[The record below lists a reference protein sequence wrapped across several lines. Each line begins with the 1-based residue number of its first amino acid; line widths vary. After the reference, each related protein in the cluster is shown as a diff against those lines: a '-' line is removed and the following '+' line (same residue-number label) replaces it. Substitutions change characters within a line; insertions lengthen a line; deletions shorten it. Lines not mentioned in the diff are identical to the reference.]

1 MNKIAKYTIIS
12 VVVAAAGLTAVGASA
27 DRGEFRGDCN
37 PAERHGGPSKM
48 MKQMGKQGRFVDRDL
63 DLTADEAKTLVGALL
78 IMRGNDRLKVG
89 QVSEKDQDTYLV
101 DIVTVDDS
109 LVRQVEVDRDNG
121 LPRGHFGPKK

>member
-1 MNKIAKYTIIS
+1 MNTIVKYTLIS
-12 VVVAAAGLTAVGASA
+12 VVVAAAGFTAVGASA
-27 DRGEFRGDCN
+27 DWGGYRGNCN
-37 PAERHGGPSKM
+37 PAEQRGGPGRM
-48 MKQMGKQGRFVDRDL
+48 MKQMGKHDRFMNRDL
-63 DLTADEAKTLVGALL
+63 DLTADEAKTLVGARL

-121 LPRGHFGPKK
+121 LPRGRFGQKK